1 MFFCTYNEEEVQ
13 ISKKDYED
21 VIVIFFKKTD
31 TEQQNI
37 LCLGFL
43 VRPDWVFVTIQGVLK
58 LQPFSETIAVTGKNL
73 LKSNLLG
80 IQKLQRRSQ
89 FIIVT
94 VSSSTKY

>member
-13 ISKKDYED
+13 ISKKDYEN

-43 VRPDWVFVTIQGVLK
+43 IRADWVFVTIQGFLK
-58 LQPFSETIAVTGKNL
+58 LRPFSETIAVTGKNL

-80 IQKLQRRSQ
+80 IQKLQSLSR
-89 FIIVT
+89 FVIVT
-94 VSSSTKY
+94 VSSST